1 MVERSF
7 GGSLL
12 LLAFAFVEVGAVLNV
27 VNFRDS
33 AKSEK
38 RDLVRRS
45 CQLSFFWT
53 RPLQNTSSLGSQKS
67 SRLTIHR
74 LLTLIR

>member
-38 RDLVRRS
+38 RDLVRRRAS
-45 CQLSFFWT
+45 CHFFGLVPFRT
-53 RPLQNTSSLGSQKS
+53 
-67 SRLTIHR
+67 
-74 LLTLIR
+74 LLV

>member
-1 MVERSF
+1 MVGRSF

-33 AKSEK
+33 ANSEK
-38 RDLVRRS
+38 RDLVRRIVPVVIF
-45 CQLSFFWT
+45 LD
-53 RPLQNTSSLGSQKS
+53 SSPSE
-67 SRLTIHR
+67 HF
-74 LLTLIR
+74 

>member
-33 AKSEK
+33 ANSEK
-38 RDLVRRS
+38 RDLVRRIVPVVIF
-45 CQLSFFWT
+45 LD
-53 RPLQNTSSLGSQKS
+53 SSPSE
-67 SRLTIHR
+67 HF
-74 LLTLIR
+74 